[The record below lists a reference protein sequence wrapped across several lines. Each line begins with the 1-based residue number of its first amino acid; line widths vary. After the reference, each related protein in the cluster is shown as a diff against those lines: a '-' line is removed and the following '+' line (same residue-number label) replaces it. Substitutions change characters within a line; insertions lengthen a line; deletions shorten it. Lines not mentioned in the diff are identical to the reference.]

1 MLLGVLKQCLTTK
14 VKYSLKKRKKLLRV
28 FMTDLELAVA
38 PMHRLCKKAGADRVS
53 EAAAKELAKALEEIG
68 VKIAREAL
76 DFAMH
81 AGRKTIKSEDIE
93 IAARKIMGK

>member
-1 MLLGVLKQCLTTK
+1 MFNFCEKSEPITLNTA
-14 VKYSLKKRKKLLRV
+14 SNSKRSYGGLFV
-28 FMTDLELAVA
+28 VDLELAVA

-68 VKIAREAL
+68 VKIAKEAL

-93 IAARKIMGK
+93 IAARKVMGK